1 MGMATSYNP
10 IFTKL
15 VQDDPDFVGMV
26 AYALY
31 KKQKIEWIKQFAS
44 QNGGREPSE
53 QELGPFHDLSN
64 MQSMIDGYRNQAVD
78 LLDEFLDFALA
89 DKVEQIRQE
98 LMKEASLQ
106 LQQTHQHTIEQTCIN
121 LSNALQQSQEKHQMA
136 VFSKID
142 KPWHTSIIENV
153 VVGLVTSLIT
163 LAAAALVW
171 AATQG
176 PDKLIQEAVQKYLPP
191 PKAAS
196 QQEHKQTDEGK

>member
-1 MGMATSYNP
+1 MTTPYNH
-10 IFTKL
+10 IFTRL

-31 KKQKIEWIKQFAS
+31 KKQKIEWIRQFAS

-64 MQSMIDGYRNQAVD
+64 MQSMIDSYRNQAVD
-78 LLDEFLDFALA
+78 LLDMFLDFALA

-106 LQQTHQHTIEQTCIN
+106 LQQAHQQAVEQTCTN
-121 LSNALQQSQEKHQMA
+121 LSNALQQSQDKHQTA

-142 KPWHTSIIENV
+142 KPWYTSIFENV
-153 VVGLVTSLIT
+153 LVGLVTSLIT
-163 LAAAALVW
+163 LAAAVLVW
-171 AATQG
+171 AAAQG
-176 PDKLIQEAVQKYLPP
+176 PDKLIQDALQKYTQPQ
-191 PKAAS
+191 KDAS
-196 QQEHKQTDEGK
+196 QPAHLQASEDK

>member
-1 MGMATSYNP
+1 MATPYNH
-10 IFTKL
+10 IFTRL

-31 KKQKIEWIKQFAS
+31 KKQKIEWIRQFAS

-64 MQSMIDGYRNQAVD
+64 MQSMIDSYRNQAVD

-106 LQQTHQHTIEQTCIN
+106 LQQAHQQAVEQTCTH
-121 LSNALQQSQEKHQMA
+121 LSNALQQSQEKHQTA

-142 KPWHTSIIENV
+142 KPWYTSIFENV
-153 VVGLVTSLIT
+153 LVGLVTSLIT
-163 LAAAALVW
+163 LAAAVLVW
-171 AATQG
+171 AAAQG
-176 PDKLIQEAVQKYLPP
+176 PDKLIQEALRKYTQPQKD
-191 PKAAS
+191 AS
-196 QQEHKQTDEGK
+196 QPAHLQASEDK